1 MKLLADAEQ
10 LESRAH
16 LQGVVDHYKS
26 WIAWNPEHPLL
37 CLIYFNYAVAL
48 GKIGDR
54 AAAMVALRECTR
66 LKPDFYPSY
75 INLGRLFEDSGQ
87 AGTAVA
93 QWTALVNCLPQV
105 NGESVKYKVMALQ
118 QIGRVLESNHC
129 DAAAEDALKQALD
142 INAAQPDVIQH
153 WIALRQR
160 QCKWPVVAGW
170 ENVDAKT
177 LMAGISPLSLANL
190 ADDPMF
196 LLARAWHYNK
206 NAIGMPQRL
215 ADDSKARPMRA
226 EKLRIGYLSSDLREH
241 AVGFAMTDVFET
253 HERRHFEIYAYYCGI
268 ERTDPTQLRIKRSAD
283 HWVDVNKL
291 DDDQAAARIREDGID
306 ILVDLNGYTKD
317 ARTKVLA
324 RRPAPV
330 LVNWFGYPGT
340 MGSPY
345 HHYIIADAHIVPP
358 ESEIYYSEKVL
369 RLPCY
374 QPNDRHRRVAERLP
388 TRVEERVPEPAFVYC
403 SLNGTQKM
411 TPAVFDAWLRILRQ
425 VPGSVLW
432 LLSGGEDANA
442 RLRQIAA
449 AREMAPERL
458 IFADK
463 KPNPE
468 HLARYAL
475 ADLFLDSFPYG
486 AHTTAADAMWMGV
499 PVLTVPGRSF
509 ASRVC
514 TSLVRAAGL
523 EECVCKTAE
532 SYVARAI
539 EYGRNPAKLAAL
551 KKKLR
556 TERDACLL
564 FDTPQ
569 LVRRLEELYR
579 GMWHDFESGSLP
591 LPDLSNLDVYHD
603 IGVALNVED
612 PGTVGDETYR
622 ARYAERLARWHRA
635 SPIKADRR
643 LWTNPSRA
651 PGLAR
656 AVSLVSAVR

>member
-1 MKLLADAEQ
+1 
-10 LESRAH
+10 
-16 LQGVVDHYKS
+16 
-26 WIAWNPEHPLL
+26 
-37 CLIYFNYAVAL
+37 
-48 GKIGDR
+48 
-54 AAAMVALRECTR
+54 
-66 LKPDFYPSY
+66 
-75 INLGRLFEDSGQ
+75 
-87 AGTAVA
+87 
-93 QWTALVNCLPQV
+93 
-105 NGESVKYKVMALQ
+105 
-118 QIGRVLESNHC
+118 
-129 DAAAEDALKQALD
+129 
-142 INAAQPDVIQH
+142 
-153 WIALRQR
+153 
-160 QCKWPVVAGW
+160 
-170 ENVDAKT
+170 
-177 LMAGISPLSLANL
+177 
-190 ADDPMF
+190 
-196 LLARAWHYNK
+196 
-206 NAIGMPQRL
+206 
-215 ADDSKARPMRA
+215 
-226 EKLRIGYLSSDLREH
+226 
-241 AVGFAMTDVFET
+241 
-253 HERRHFEIYAYYCGI
+253 
-268 ERTDPTQLRIKRSAD
+268 
-283 HWVDVNKL
+283 
-291 DDDQAAARIREDGID
+291 
-306 ILVDLNGYTKD
+306 
-317 ARTKVLA
+317 VLA

-345 HHYIIADAHIVPP
+345 HNYIIADAHIVPP

-374 QPNDRHRRVAERLP
+374 QPNDRRRRVAERLP
-388 TRVEERVPEPAFVYC
+388 TRVEERLPEAGFVCC
-403 SLNGTQKM
+403 SMNGTQKL
-411 TPAVFDAWLRILRQ
+411 TELVFAAWLRILEQ

-432 LLSGGEDANA
+432 LLAGTEDTNA
-442 RLRQIAA
+442 RLRQIASG
-449 AREMAPERL
+449 RGIAPERL

-463 KPNPE
+463 RPNPE

-556 TERDACLL
+556 TERDTCLL

-579 GMWHDFESGSLP
+579 GMWLDFESGSLP

-656 AVSLVSAVR
+656 AVSRSAPFASAGAPNATRIPACWRCAAGGNLRDPTQSPCCASLEPLGAPARRARLKGI